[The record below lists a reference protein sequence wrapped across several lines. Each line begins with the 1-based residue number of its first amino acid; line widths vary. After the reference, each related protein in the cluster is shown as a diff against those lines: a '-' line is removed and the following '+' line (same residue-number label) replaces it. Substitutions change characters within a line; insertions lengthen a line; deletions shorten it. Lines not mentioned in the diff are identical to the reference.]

1 VTKFELS
8 STRDDQKKR
17 QITVKYIIHSV
28 MKYSKTR
35 TCAVRGQKSFPL
47 NRSIAFERQ
56 VQLIRRG
63 HDRMWALGTAKPSQ
77 RLRIWRRAIVERDVI
92 VSAFLVRFHFK
103 GVKKL
108 LKTKTK
114 M

>member
-1 VTKFELS
+1 
-8 STRDDQKKR
+8 
-17 QITVKYIIHSV
+17 
-28 MKYSKTR
+28 M
-35 TCAVRGQKSFPL
+35 RGQKSFPL
-47 NRSIAFERQ
+47 YRSITFERQ

-63 HDRMWALGTAKPSQ
+63 NDGMWALRTTKPSQ

-108 LKTKTK
+108 LKTKKK
-114 M
+114 MLTLRK